1 MPVNTSDIKKLR
13 DMTGA
18 GMMDAKKALEESD
31 SDMDKAIAHLRKAGQ
46 VTAAKRGQREAKNG
60 LVESYLHGGR
70 IGVLVEVNCET
81 DFVARTED
89 FKTFTH
95 DIAMQVAATNPEYVR
110 PEDVPEDVIARE
122 REIYA
127 SGAEGKPAEVAEK
140 IIAGK
145 LDKFFEGICLVK
157 QPFIKDEKQTIEQ
170 LTTDLIAKI
179 GENVVIRR
187 MARFELGGE

>member
-1 MPVNTSDIKKLR
+1 MPVSIEEIKKLR

-18 GMMDAKKALEESD
+18 GMMNAKGALEQSNG
-31 SDMDKAIAHLRKAGQ
+31 DMDAAIAILRKAGQ
-46 VTAAKRGQREAKNG
+46 ATAAKRGEREAKNG
-60 LVESYLHGGR
+60 LVESYLHSGR

-89 FKTFTH
+89 FKTFAH
-95 DIAMQVAATNPEYVR
+95 DVAMQIAATNPEYVR
-110 PEDVPEDVIARE
+110 PEDVPEDVTRKE

-127 SGAEGKPAEVAEK
+127 SEAEGKPAEVAEK
-140 IIAGK
+140 IISGK
-145 LDKFFEGICLVK
+145 LDKFYEGVCLIK
-157 QPFIKDEKQTIEQ
+157 QPSIKDDKQTIEQ
-170 LTTDLIAKI
+170 LTTDLVAKI